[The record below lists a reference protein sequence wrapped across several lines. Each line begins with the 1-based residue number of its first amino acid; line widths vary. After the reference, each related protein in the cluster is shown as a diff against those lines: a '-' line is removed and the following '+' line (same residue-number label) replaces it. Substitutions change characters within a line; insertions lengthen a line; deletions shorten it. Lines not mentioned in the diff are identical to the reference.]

1 MIHAGVPEK
10 VAAMMFSGQKTRL
23 LFDRCSIINEACLRT
38 AAGTI
43 ISLHK
48 EVQERPNRIHRHIL
62 GTMWDRLRK
71 KSPRTYG
78 RKLLKTNRCVQTES
92 HALCFDKL
100 ILSRQSPSLTRER
113 VRVTAGPS
121 PLVGSPMYLGN
132 LSSRSPVRFRPSEI
146 EKIGMIADRS
156 EMFGQLIWLTV
167 RGGEWT
173 YPAVRPEVDWPH
185 TVYEH

>member
-1 MIHAGVPEK
+1 MRIVDSRRLAAGSFNSLRRMHAGVPEK
-10 VAAMMFSGQKTRL
+10 VAMMFSGQKTRL
-23 LFDRCSIINEACLRT
+23 LFGRCSIINEACLRT

-92 HALCFDKL
+92 HALCFDKR
-100 ILSRQSPSLTRER
+100 ILSRQSLSLTRER
-113 VRVTAGPS
+113 VRVMAGPS
-121 PLVGSPMYLGN
+121 PLVGSPAALGEPFLPAPCS
-132 LSSRSPVRFRPSEI
+132 LS
-146 EKIGMIADRS
+146 
-156 EMFGQLIWLTV
+156 TV
-167 RGGEWT
+167 
-173 YPAVRPEVDWPH
+173 
-185 TVYEH
+185 

>member
-1 MIHAGVPEK
+1 VIRIKHASLRIVDSLRLAAGSFNSLRMIHAGVPEK
-10 VAAMMFSGQKTRL
+10 VAAMTFSGRKTRL
-23 LFDRCSIINEACLRT
+23 LFDRCSSINEACLRT

-71 KSPRTYG
+71 KSPRKYG

-92 HALCFDKL
+92 HALCFEKL
-100 ILSRQSPSLTRER
+100 ILIRQSPSLTRER

-121 PLVGSPMYLGN
+121 PLVGSPMYLGEP
-132 LSSRSPVRFRPSEI
+132 L
-146 EKIGMIADRS
+146 
-156 EMFGQLIWLTV
+156 L
-167 RGGEWT
+167 
-173 YPAVRPEVDWPH
+173 PAPCSLP
-185 TVYEH
+185 TI